1 MKNECQK
8 CNVVHNSL
16 AKSCFSCGDTLDK
29 YKTKSVV
36 VALPTLL
43 ATTALSLTAAVSD
56 FNFGGGS

>member
-1 MKNECQK
+1 MKNECHK
-8 CNVVHNSL
+8 CKVVHNSL
-16 AKSCFSCGDTLDK
+16 AKSCFNCGDTLDK
-29 YKTKSVV
+29 YKTKSFV